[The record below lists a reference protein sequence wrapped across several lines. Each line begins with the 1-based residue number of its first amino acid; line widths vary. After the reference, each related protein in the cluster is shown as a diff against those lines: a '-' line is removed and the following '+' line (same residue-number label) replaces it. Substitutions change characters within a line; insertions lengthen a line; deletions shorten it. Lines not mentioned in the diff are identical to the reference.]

1 MTVYMLRDNDT
12 GLFYRRTKGSYS
24 PSVWVA
30 QEKASIW
37 TLKVGPAQAKS
48 RLNAKSR
55 RPYNLEIIPFHLTEI
70 TDG

>member
-12 GLFYRRTKGSYS
+12 GLFYRRTKGRGG
-24 PSVWVA
+24 PGVWVA

-37 TLKVGPAQAKS
+37 TLKIGPAQAKS
-48 RLNAKSR
+48 RLYAGKR
-55 RPYNLEIIPFHLTEI
+55 RQYNLEIIPFHLTEI